1 MKRNQKEKRKTAFK
15 MAVIVTIVLLILT
28 LVIIFQKLRVFQ
40 SLFYPRS
47 PEKLLSKV
55 IQISSQSLKNP
66 KKCLQLTNYLDA
78 KTQLLSADPL
88 FLPELC
94 RSIASYNGLPI
105 FQYDVLEVKNAA
117 SHDDFKAV
125 LVRIDYGNGKKQYS
139 RIKTFY
145 VKKEKN
151 RWKLTS
157 LLTL

>member
-1 MKRNQKEKRKTAFK
+1 MKKNSKEKRKTTFK
-15 MAVIVTIVLLILT
+15 MVVIVTIVALTLT

-55 IQISSQSLKNP
+55 IQVSSQSLKNP
-66 KKCLQLTNYLDA
+66 QKCLQLINYLDA

-94 RSIASYNGLPI
+94 QTIASHNGFPI
-105 FQYDVLEVKNAA
+105 FQYDVLEVRNAA
-117 SHDDFKAV
+117 SHDDFKV
-125 LVRIDYGNGKKQYS
+125 VFVRIDYGNGKKQYS